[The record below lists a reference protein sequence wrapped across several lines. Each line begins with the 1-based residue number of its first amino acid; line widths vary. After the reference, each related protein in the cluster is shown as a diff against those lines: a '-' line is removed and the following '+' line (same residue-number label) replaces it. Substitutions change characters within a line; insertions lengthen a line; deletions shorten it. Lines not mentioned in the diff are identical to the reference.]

1 MNREEIERCQSES
14 KQLVNKPPQKNG
26 NPPEGQG
33 ESLKQLARQ
42 VGASTRMVYVN
53 SQGKPVACDA
63 SVADLIDNIHKALQ
77 TATMID
83 MAKTA
88 AGQTA
93 TMIDMAKT
101 AGRNFRIAVIASLIA
116 TLSMFAAWLAAL
128 KN

>member
-1 MNREEIERCQSES
+1 MNRKEIERCQSEL

-42 VGASTRMVYVN
+42 VGASTRMVYIN

-63 SVADLIDNIHKALQ
+63 SIADLIDNIHKALQ
-77 TATMID
+77 TAAMID

-88 AGQTA
+88 A
-93 TMIDMAKT
+93 
-101 AGRNFRIAVIASLIA
+101 RNYRITVIAAAAALLA
-116 TLSMFAAWLAAL
+116 TLAAWAAVVV
-128 KN
+128 KVKFG